1 VGKSGLKYVFLN
13 FKTEIKERERIDRN
27 IRVQGRCERKNDA
40 SSCLEKAVGSNFA
53 GRICVEKIGLSALFG
68 IVPHERM
75 GGDDDTSAWFES
87 FCEKEQ

>member
-1 VGKSGLKYVFLN
+1 VNGLIGTYECKADA
-13 FKTEIKERERIDRN
+13 K
-27 IRVQGRCERKNDA
+27 GRMMLPA
-40 SSCLEKAVGSNFA
+40 
-53 GRICVEKIGLSALFG
+53 ALKKQLDPILQDGFVFG